1 MRIFE
6 ALFNGSW
13 PKFSAHALEKG
24 FENPH
29 FIFCSSFPN
38 LRLGGI
44 KVHRKVRSIR
54 VRSTFQIL
62 RLGGVRFMF
71 CSSCPVLLKGACATT
86 RRRVVCRSH
95 CMCLSNLQDDD
106 SMKTCLS
113 NSQDADSNESND
125 SMPMCLSNSNCPTRT
140 HKMIA
145 RRCVCRTHKMMIA

>member
-1 MRIFE
+1 LGYKTLQSYAPQTKIWEGGTKDEMWIFE
-6 ALFNGSW
+6 ALFKGVSTQFG
-13 PKFSAHALEKG
+13 PRTIEKG

-44 KVHRKVRSIR
+44 KVPRKVRSIR

-95 CMCLSNLQDDD
+95 CMCLSNLQDD
-106 SMKTCLS
+106 SM
-113 NSQDADSNESND
+113 
-125 SMPMCLSNSNCPTRT
+125 
-140 HKMIA
+140 MIA
-145 RRCVCRTHKMMIA
+145 WRCVSRAHKMMICH